1 MIVKISK
8 TFDKDI
14 SRIKDQELKQSVFD
28 IIKLTQQVS
37 DLRGIPQLKKLRGHK
52 DFYRIRLG
60 QYRVGIVITKDTVEF
75 LILDHRKDIYKR
87 FP

>member
-8 TFDKDI
+8 SFDKDI
-14 SRIKDQELKQSVFD
+14 SRVKDKNLKQAVFE
-28 IIKLTQQVS
+28 IIELVQQVP
-37 DLRGIPQLKKLRGHK
+37 DLRGISQLKKLKGHK

-60 QYRVGIVITKDTVEF
+60 QYRLGVSISKDTVEF

>member
-8 TFDKDI
+8 TFEKDI
-14 SRIKDQELKQSVFD
+14 TRVEDQKLKQSVFD

-37 DLRGIPQLKKLRGHK
+37 DLGGIPQLKKLRGHK
-52 DFYRIRLG
+52 DFYRINIGLG
-60 QYRVGIVITKDTVEF
+60 SAFSKDTVEF